1 MVGVESYILER
12 IRKEGTIHMSLLDP
26 ENIEPEDA
34 RLIASEAEALGTAA
48 IMVGGTTLASVDHL
62 NAVVKAIKSAVK
74 VPVILFPNNVTGISP
89 YADAIWFMSLL
100 NSTNPYFLIGA
111 QALGSAIVK
120 RYGLEPIPMGYIILG
135 EGGAAGFMGQ
145 AQLIPYDKPEIAALY
160 ALAAQFLGMRFVYL
174 EAGSRARYPIPPSV
188 IAKVRETIDI
198 PLIVGGG
205 IRTPED
211 AEVIVKAGA
220 NIVVTGTMLEEKPS
234 NFKPILGD
242 IVKVIRKAGME
253 VLKNFGSRPPYKSF
267 KSFEPRNIV

>member
-1 MVGVESYILER
+1 MVGVESYLVER
-12 IRKEGTIHMSLLDP
+12 IRKEGAIHISLLDP
-26 ENIEPEDA
+26 ENLEPEDVK
-34 RLIASEAEALGTAA
+34 LIASEAEALETSA

-62 NAVVKAIKSAVK
+62 NAVVKAIKASVK
-74 VPVILFPNNVTGISP
+74 IPVILFPNNVTGISP

-111 QALGSAIVK
+111 QALGSSIVK

-198 PLIVGGG
+198 PIIVGGG

-211 AEVIVKAGA
+211 AEVVVKAGA
-220 NIVVTGTMLEEKPS
+220 NIVVTGTMLEGKPS
-234 NFKPILGD
+234 NFKPILGE
-242 IVKVIRKAGME
+242 IVKVVRKTGME
-253 VLKNFGSRPPYKSF
+253 VLKNLGDRPPF
-267 KSFEPRNIV
+267 TPRNAFQR